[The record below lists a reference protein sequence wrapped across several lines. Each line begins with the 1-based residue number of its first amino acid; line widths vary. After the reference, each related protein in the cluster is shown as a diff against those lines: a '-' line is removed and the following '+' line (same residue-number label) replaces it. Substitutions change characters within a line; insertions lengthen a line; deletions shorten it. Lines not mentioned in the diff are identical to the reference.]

1 MEELLKLLFSN
12 IYVVIIIA
20 GILLSLLNKAR
31 GRQNPG
37 GNRMPPFGGGPAG
50 RPQARPQ
57 ADRPAQPQRPQARP
71 VPQQA
76 KPRPET
82 VRPSGASVAPPE
94 TSGPLGGSVYTSHLK
109 PSGGSASAEAA
120 GAELTGETLLG
131 RALEA
136 ERAAEARPKPSAG
149 SPLPASA
156 RPQPGGASFR
166 APRGQDL
173 RQAFVMSEVLGPPRS
188 KRPLKQK

>member
-31 GRQNPG
+31 GKQNPG

-57 ADRPAQPQRPQARP
+57 ADRPAQPQRPHARP

-76 KPRPET
+76 QPDTGRPF
-82 VRPSGASVAPPE
+82 VAPPE

-109 PSGGSASAEAA
+109 PSGGTASEENV

-156 RPQPGGASFR
+156 RPQPDGATFR